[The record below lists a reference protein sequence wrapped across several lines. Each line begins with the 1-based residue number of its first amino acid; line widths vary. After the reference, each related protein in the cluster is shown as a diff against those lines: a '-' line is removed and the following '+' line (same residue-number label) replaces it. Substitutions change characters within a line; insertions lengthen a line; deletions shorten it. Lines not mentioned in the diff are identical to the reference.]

1 MKFELHQL
9 IRASLGILS
18 RRDRL
23 KLGLIVVLQVFLGFL
38 DLVGVALVGLLGSLT
53 VTGVQSKKPTGS
65 IYTILETMNLEQSS
79 FQAQVAIIGILAA
92 LALMLRTILSA
103 YFTRKILRFLSFRC
117 ALLTEELVAKV
128 LNQSLARIHGTTTQ
142 ELLFTVTSG
151 VNVIVMGILGSS
163 AALVSDLSL
172 LMIMTSGLFVVE
184 PVLAIASLFFF
195 GGIGLL
201 LYKLMHFRAHTLGY
215 RDSLLNI
222 QSNEK
227 ISEVIHSYREV
238 LVRNRLGYY
247 SREIAELRQRLAVT
261 QAELGF
267 MPNVSKY
274 VIETAMIL
282 SAVLVS
288 AWLFSTQDAN
298 KAIATLTIFMAT
310 GARIVPAVLRL
321 QQGSL
326 QLKGSAGSGK
336 KTLLLLSELSN
347 LSAVEPDIPAFS
359 VDHKNFLGDVELRE
373 LGFSYGSDTQF
384 KVDQI
389 SFSVS
394 HGSMVSIV
402 GPSGAGKSTI
412 VDLLLGV
419 LAPTSGEVKIFGVS
433 PRQAIQQWPGAIA
446 YVPQDIQVF
455 SGTIREN
462 LLLGFAEH
470 EVDDPACWDALRIAQ
485 LSEFVSGLPEGL
497 RSQVGERGTSLS
509 GGQRQRLGI
518 ARALITKPKLIVL
531 DEATSALD
539 GETELNIGKAL
550 NELKNNVTII
560 MIAHRLSTVR
570 NSDVVVYLDK
580 GKIISMGSFDQV
592 RVNVPN
598 FDRQASL
605 LGL

>member
-1 MKFELHQL
+1 MKLELRQL
-9 IRASLGILS
+9 IKESLAILG
-18 RRDRL
+18 RRDRF
-23 KLGLIVVLQVFLGFL
+23 KLGLIVILQVFLGFL

-53 VTGVQSKKPTGS
+53 VTGVQSKQPSGS
-65 IYTILETMNLEQSS
+65 IYSILESLNLEQSS
-79 FQAQVAIIGILAA
+79 FQVQVAIIGILAA
-92 LALMLRTILSA
+92 SSLMLRTILSA

-128 LNQSLARIHGTTTQ
+128 LNQSLARIQGTTTQ
-142 ELLFTVTSG
+142 ELLYTVTSG

-163 AALVSDLSL
+163 AALISDLSL
-172 LMIMTSGLFVVE
+172 LIIMTSGLFIVE
-184 PVLAIASLFFF
+184 PALAIASLFFF

-201 LYKLMHFRAHTLGY
+201 LYKLMHYRAHTLGY

-227 ISEVIHSYREV
+227 ISEVILSYREV

-247 SREIAELRQRLAVT
+247 SKGIADLRQKLAAT

-288 AWLFSTQDAN
+288 AWLFNTQDAN

-336 KTLLLLSELSN
+336 KTLSLVRELTN
-347 LSAVEPDIPAFS
+347 LSAVHPVVPAFS
-359 VDHKNFLGDVELRE
+359 VNHQDFLGSVELKD
-373 LGFSYGSDTQF
+373 LSFSYESDTQF
-384 KVDQI
+384 TVGQI
-389 SFSVS
+389 SLTVN

-402 GPSGAGKSTI
+402 GPSGAGKSTV

-419 LAPTSGEVKIFGVS
+419 LVPSSGEVKIFGVS
-433 PRQAIQQWPGAIA
+433 PRQAIQKWPGAIA

-455 SGTIREN
+455 SGSIKEN
-462 LLLGFAEH
+462 LLLGFADH
-470 EVDDPACWDALRIAQ
+470 EVSESVCWDALRIAQ
-485 LSEFVSGLPEGL
+485 LSDFVSELPEGL
-497 RSQVGERGTSLS
+497 ESQVGDRGTSLS

-550 NELKNNVTII
+550 NQLKNDVTII

-570 NSDVVVYLDK
+570 NSDVVVYMDK
-580 GKIISMGSFDQV
+580 GKILSMGTFDHV

>member
-1 MKFELHQL
+1 
-9 IRASLGILS
+9 
-18 RRDRL
+18 
-23 KLGLIVVLQVFLGFL
+23 
-38 DLVGVALVGLLGSLT
+38 
-53 VTGVQSKKPTGS
+53 
-65 IYTILETMNLEQSS
+65 
-79 FQAQVAIIGILAA
+79 
-92 LALMLRTILSA
+92 MLRTILSA

-117 ALLTEELVAKV
+117 ALVTEELVAKV
-128 LNQSLARIHGTTTQ
+128 LNQSLARIQGTTTQ
-142 ELLFTVTSG
+142 ELLYTVTSG

-163 AALVSDLSL
+163 AALISDLSL
-172 LMIMTSGLFVVE
+172 LIIMTSGLFIVE
-184 PVLAIASLFFF
+184 PTLAIASLIFF

-201 LYKLMHFRAHTLGY
+201 LYKLMHYRAHTLGY

-227 ISEVIHSYREV
+227 ISEVILSYREV

-247 SREIAELRQRLAVT
+247 SKEIGELRQKLAAT
-261 QAELGF
+261 QSELAF

-336 KTLLLLSELSN
+336 KTLLLVNELTN
-347 LSAVEPDIPAFS
+347 LSAVHPVVPAFS
-359 VDHKNFLGDVELRE
+359 VNHQDFLGGVKLKDMS
-373 LGFSYGSDTQF
+373 FSYGGDAQF
-384 KVDQI
+384 TIGQI
-389 SFSVS
+389 SLSVN

-402 GPSGAGKSTI
+402 GPSGAGKSTV

-419 LAPTSGEVKIFGVS
+419 LVPSSGEVKIFGVS
-433 PRQAIQQWPGAIA
+433 PRQAIQRWPGAIA

-455 SGTIREN
+455 SGTIKEN
-462 LLLGFAEH
+462 LLLGFSDH
-470 EVDDPACWDALRIAQ
+470 EVNESVCWDALRIAQ
-485 LSEFVSGLPEGL
+485 LSDFVGELPEGL
-497 RSQVGERGTSLS
+497 ESQVGDRGTSLS

-539 GETELNIGKAL
+539 GETELNIGNAL
-550 NELKNNVTII
+550 NQLKNDVTII

-570 NSDVVVYLDK
+570 NSDVVVYMDR
-580 GKIISMGSFDQV
+580 GKILSMGTFDHV
-592 RVNVPN
+592 RNNVPN